1 MSRSASIR
9 YAGSSGSDTISMN
22 QALYIVTTPLQVN
35 NMWKDSF
42 GYMYSV
48 HLSRYGPCG
57 HKINLHSEG

>member
-22 QALYIVTTPLQVN
+22 QALYLVTTPLQVN

-42 GYMYSV
+42 GYMYRV
-48 HLSRYGPCG
+48 HLSRCGPYSY
-57 HKINLHSEG
+57 KINLHSEG